1 MRIWVN
7 GRNIKNELGG
17 IGYVG
22 AGIFWETFFCVLLRL
37 LCFHLYKI
45 TVAMLDAIRKSPL
58 IPLFYHADPAYA
70 QQAVQACYDG
80 GLRLFEFTNRG
91 PKAFEVFSIVS
102 EYVRVHCPGLL
113 LGIGTIYT
121 AEDAHRFAAA
131 GADFIIQ
138 PVTTVDVAE
147 ACRALGKPWI
157 PGATTPTEIWNAWQ
171 LGATCVK
178 IFPGNVL
185 GSGFVKA
192 LRGPMPQ
199 VPLMA
204 TGGVEPTEASLREW
218 FGAGVQAVG
227 LGSQLFKQD
236 FTGNFA
242 ALRDTVAGL
251 LEFVRGETG
260 MN

>member
-1 MRIWVN
+1 MP
-7 GRNIKNELGG
+7 
-17 IGYVG
+17 
-22 AGIFWETFFCVLLRL
+22 FCDFCVSKLSRCGVLLR
-37 LCFHLYKI
+37 FNTFNI
-45 TVAMLDAIRKSPL
+45 NSAMLDAIRQSPL
-58 IPLFYHADPAYA
+58 IPLFYHADAAYA

-80 GLRLFEFTNRG
+80 GLRIFEFTNRG
-91 PKAFEVFSIVS
+91 PGAFEVFSSV
-102 EYVRVHCPGLL
+102 VAHAKAHCPGLL

-121 AEDAHRFAAA
+121 ADDAYRFAAA

-138 PVTTVDVAE
+138 PVTTAEVAA
-147 ACRALGKPWI
+147 ACHALGKPWI

-227 LGSQLFKQD
+227 LGGQLFGRD
-236 FTGNFA
+236 FTGNFS

-251 LEFVRGETG
+251 LAFVRAEGEKKQP
-260 MN
+260 